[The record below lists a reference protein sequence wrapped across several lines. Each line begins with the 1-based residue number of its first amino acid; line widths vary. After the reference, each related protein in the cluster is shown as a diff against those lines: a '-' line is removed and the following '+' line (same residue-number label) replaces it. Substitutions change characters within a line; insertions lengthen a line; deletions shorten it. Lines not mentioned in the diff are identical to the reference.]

1 MQLELYFAKQKT
13 ISCFFMQM
21 NVSLHHVEFSGVSLK
36 LINITIVTELLAFV
50 VLQLFTWEKVNR
62 EKTQQKQSFTNVLQI
77 GVL

>member
-13 ISCFFMQM
+13 GSCFFMQK
-21 NVSLHHVEFSGVSLK
+21 NDSPHHVEFSGVSFK

-50 VLQLFTWEKVNR
+50 VLRLFTWEKVNR